1 MADASGG
8 RAGVI
13 RRGTAADL
21 AAIRGIEAGGAGANW
36 RPEEY
41 LAYEVWV
48 AETEAGEVA
57 GFAVARSVA
66 AGEWELLNL
75 AVAPA
80 SRRQGVGAALLR
92 RLLDEHAG
100 VGYLEV
106 RRSNLAA
113 QKLYE
118 KLGFEAVG
126 RRAGYYQD
134 QNSGSPEEGIVFRF
148 QS

>member
-1 MADASGG
+1 M
-8 RAGVI
+8 I

-21 AAIRGIEAGGAGANW
+21 AAIGRIQAAATEAASW

-41 LAYEVWV
+41 LAYELWV
-48 AETEAGEVA
+48 AEAVTGEVA
-57 GFAVARSVA
+57 GFAVARTVA
-66 AGEWELLNL
+66 ADEWELLNL
-75 AVAPA
+75 AVAPE
-80 SRRQGVGAALLR
+80 SRRQGIGEALLR
-92 RLLDEHAG
+92 RLLEAHPGA
-100 VGYLEV
+100 GYLEV
-106 RRSNLAA
+106 RRSNVTA

-126 RRAGYYQD
+126 KRAGYYQH